1 MDGGGD
7 KEITMPS
14 KSKSKGNRF
23 ERLIVDMT
31 KSFFDE
37 TVKVKRAWGSN
48 GAAMGQHEE
57 VDILIG
63 DDFKIQAKCRK
74 SIGQWMIPNENVD
87 AQVIKGD
94 REEPLIVMKYDD
106 WLEMLDH
113 AIDGKY
119 SKYTGK

>member
-1 MDGGGD
+1 
-7 KEITMPS
+7 MPS

-31 KSFFDE
+31 KAFSKE
-37 TVKVKRAWGSN
+37 PIKVKRAWGSN

-63 DDFKIQAKCRK
+63 EDFKIQAKCRK
-74 SIGQWMIPNENVD
+74 SMGQWMIPNENVD
-87 AQVIKGD
+87 AQVIKAD

-106 WLEMLDH
+106 WLELLEY
-113 AIDGKY
+113 AIKAKY
-119 SKYTGK
+119 PKYKK

>member
-1 MDGGGD
+1 
-7 KEITMPS
+7 MPS

-31 KSFFDE
+31 KDFFEESWNHKDFFE
-37 TVKVKRAWGSN
+37 EKIKVKRAWGSN

-74 SIGQWMIPNENVD
+74 AIGQWMIPNENVN
-87 AQVIKGD
+87 AQVVKGD

-106 WLEMLDH
+106 WLEMLSS
-113 AIDGKY
+113 AIKGSWIKY
-119 SKYTGK
+119 KKK

>member
-1 MDGGGD
+1 MNR
-7 KEITMPS
+7 S
-14 KSKSKGNRF
+14 KAKGNRF

-31 KSFFDE
+31 KDFFE
-37 TVKVKRAWGSN
+37 EKIKVKRAWGSN

-63 DDFKIQAKCRK
+63 QDIKLQAKCRK
-74 SIGQWMIPNENVD
+74 TIGQWMIPNENVD

-106 WLEMLDH
+106 WLEMLGH
-113 AIDGKY
+113 AIQGCYYKY
-119 SKYTGK
+119 LDESDD